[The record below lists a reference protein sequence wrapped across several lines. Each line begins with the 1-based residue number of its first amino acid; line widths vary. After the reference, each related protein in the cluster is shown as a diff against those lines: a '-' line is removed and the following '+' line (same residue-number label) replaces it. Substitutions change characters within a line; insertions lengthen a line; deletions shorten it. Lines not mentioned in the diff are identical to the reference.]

1 MSQSR
6 AAGRGRKKQAFSKAA
21 ANIEN
26 VLAGFDQELRRD
38 MPLFGELRSF
48 EIENLMERFP
58 PNLCFALGW
67 IFNRR

>member
-38 MPLFGELRSF
+38 MPLFGELRS
-48 EIENLMERFP
+48 
-58 PNLCFALGW
+58 
-67 IFNRR
+67 